1 MNIGKILAQLRAF
14 QAEIEALGAKVD
26 IKINGVCVELNT
38 YSEEDTQPYEIPALD
53 SAGAELSFVDE
64 LFESEEWDR

>member
-14 QAEIEALGAKVD
+14 QAEIEALGAKVN

-53 SAGAELSFVDE
+53 FTAGAELSFVDE
-64 LFESEEWDR
+64 LFESEE